1 MEISRPD
8 IAAIAEIV
16 SREVQNNLAALSVGR
31 WLTLPEAMMYARVK
45 SPNTIR
51 KWIDKGYIYAS
62 KRTGQWVVD
71 RESIDDWFL
80 REKDS

>member
-16 SREVQNNLAALSVGR
+16 SREVQGNLAALSAGR
-31 WLTLPEAMMYARVK
+31 WLTLPEAMKYAKVK

-51 KWIDKGYIYAS
+51 KWIAEGYIYAS
-62 KRTGQWVVD
+62 KRTGQWIVD
-71 RESIDDWFL
+71 KESIDDWFL
-80 REKDS
+80 SEKDS